1 MGCECSKNE
10 IVKEQIFKE
19 EANTNRSIN
28 SRNSKN
34 IINNNNYLI
43 SDNTLDSNFSKDIK
57 KKNNSFQNT
66 NLAYQLFE
74 SINKIRINPMSIIE
88 KIEMYKS
95 KIIEK
100 DNKILFDCGNNVYSL
115 LNKGKKAFDDC
126 IKFLSVQI
134 ALEPLELNNDL
145 KIDINIE
152 KEEKKDYYYSFEFIE
167 KILNKKY
174 EQIKNEYN
182 ILGFHYDICS
192 NNTEISSILQLV
204 DDDIENHL
212 TRRNNILNRNVKYV
226 GISYVNI
233 KENIICYYLLFG
245 NKKKI

>member
-1 MGCECSKNE
+1 MGCQCQTSKNE
-10 IVKEQIFKE
+10 ILKEQIFKE
-19 EANTNRSIN
+19 DVNTNRSLN
-28 SRNSKN
+28 SKNSKN
-34 IINNNNYLI
+34 IINNNNYSI
-43 SDNTLDSNFSKDIK
+43 SENSLDSNLNKHF
-57 KKNNSFQNT
+57 NSFQNSNCLT
-66 NLAYQLFE
+66 YQLFE
-74 SINKIRINPMSIIE
+74 YINKIRMNPISIIE
-88 KIEMYKS
+88 KIEMFKE

-126 IKFLSVQI
+126 IKYLSTQI
-134 ALEPLELNNDL
+134 SLEPIELNNDL
-145 KIDINIE
+145 KININIE
-152 KEEKKDYYYSFEFIE
+152 NEVEKEYYYSLEFIE
-167 KILNKKY
+167 KILKQKF
-174 EQIKNEYN
+174 ESIKNEYD

-204 DDDIENHL
+204 DDDIENNL
-212 TRRNNILNRNVKYV
+212 TRRKNILNRNVKYV

>member
-1 MGCECSKNE
+1 MECECSKNE

-34 IINNNNYLI
+34 IINNNNYSI
-43 SDNTLDSNFSKDIK
+43 SENSLDSNLNKHF
-57 KKNNSFQNT
+57 NSFQNSNCLT
-66 NLAYQLFE
+66 YQLFE
-74 SINKIRINPMSIIE
+74 YINKIRMNPISIIE
-88 KIEMYKS
+88 KIEMFKE

-152 KEEKKDYYYSFEFIE
+152 KEEKKDYYYSFEYIE
-167 KILNKKY
+167 KMLNKKY

-204 DDDIENHL
+204 DDDIENNL
-212 TRRNNILNRNVKYV
+212 TRRKNILNRNVKYV

>member
-34 IINNNNYLI
+34 IINNNNFLM

-57 KKNNSFQNT
+57 KNNNSFQNT

-74 SINKIRINPMSIIE
+74 CINKIRINPMSIIE

-126 IKFLSVQI
+126 IKYLSTQI
-134 ALEPLELNNDL
+134 SLEPIELNNDL
-145 KIDINIE
+145 KININTENEVE
-152 KEEKKDYYYSFEFIE
+152 KEYYYSLEFIE
-167 KILNKKY
+167 KILKQKF
-174 EQIKNEYN
+174 ESIKNEYN
-182 ILGFHYDICS
+182 ILGFHYDLCS
-192 NNTEISSILQLV
+192 NNTEISSILQIV
-204 DDDIENHL
+204 DDDIECNF
-212 TRRNNILNRNVKYV
+212 TRRKNILNRNVKYV
-226 GISYVNI
+226 GISFVNI
-233 KENIICYYLLFG
+233 KDNIICYYLLFG

>member
-1 MGCECSKNE
+1 M
-10 IVKEQIFKE
+10 
-19 EANTNRSIN
+19 
-28 SRNSKN
+28 
-34 IINNNNYLI
+34 
-43 SDNTLDSNFSKDIK
+43 
-57 KKNNSFQNT
+57 
-66 NLAYQLFE
+66 
-74 SINKIRINPMSIIE
+74 NPISIIE
-88 KIEMYKS
+88 KIEMFKS

-182 ILGFHYDICS
+182 ILGFHYDLCS